1 MTVVATLLPFVALFA
16 AAIKL
21 SGHPPVA
28 GEARIRGGRVTVIAL
43 AALGLLTTLIS
54 IALCFIPPADERN
67 PALAVVKVAGMTAVQ
82 LLLGAALYAAG
93 RARARR
99 ASCATASA
107 AI

>member
-1 MTVVATLLPFVALFA
+1 
-16 AAIKL
+16 
-21 SGHPPVA
+21 
-28 GEARIRGGRVTVIAL
+28 VTVIAL

-67 PALAVVKVAGMTAVQ
+67 PALAVGKVAGMTTLL

-99 ASCATASA
+99 VSRSTA
-107 AI
+107 